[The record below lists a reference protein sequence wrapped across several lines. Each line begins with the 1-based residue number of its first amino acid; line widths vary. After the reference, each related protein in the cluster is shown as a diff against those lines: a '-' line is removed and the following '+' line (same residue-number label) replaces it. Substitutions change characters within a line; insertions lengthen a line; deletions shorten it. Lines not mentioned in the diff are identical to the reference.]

1 MKTLAT
7 ATRSNAEEVG
17 IVRHLHLALFPCDVN
32 THRQPLAIGVVSSQG
47 SIFRTFQVLLE
58 KETEGGIGERQK
70 EVIVRIE
77 GIAVSG
83 KAVGKQFQLVVGG
96 TGRHDATLI
105 QLGFQIGSDRSDL
118 VCRAAYQ
125 DVEVAI
131 DQLRAVHRQA
141 VEHFLDVLLGN
152 LVARVGHGAVAL
164 GLGLQLAKQFP
175 LVRYLYHLVEHHTIG
190 MGHTRQKGEQIRG
203 DAVAVDVHLCVGVH
217 QRRQVN
223 LIYIHQRIGTDN
235 PVTDFQILVRCL
247 EVGHRE
253 RAMPE
258 LESHEA
264 VAVLINFRLTE
275 FPVLD
280 VLLLE
285 DVAHLGNLGME
296 VQPPLR
302 VVLNELAALR
312 FLREDNV
319 GTYLR
324 KFSSLKVT
332 EVAFGQELRIL
343 RHLMVVGLL
352 AEHVLFLQG
361 IALTERLYHVGEHI
375 LKEHVLLRIGTELL
389 HGIGY
394 LENNRRF
401 PLG

>member
-1 MKTLAT
+1 
-7 ATRSNAEEVG
+7 
-17 IVRHLHLALFPCDVN
+17 
-32 THRQPLAIGVVSSQG
+32 
-47 SIFRTFQVLLE
+47 
-58 KETEGGIGERQK
+58 
-70 EVIVRIE
+70 
-77 GIAVSG
+77 
-83 KAVGKQFQLVVGG
+83 
-96 TGRHDATLI
+96 
-105 QLGFQIGSDRSDL
+105 
-118 VCRAAYQ
+118 
-125 DVEVAI
+125 
-131 DQLRAVHRQA
+131 
-141 VEHFLDVLLGN
+141 
-152 LVARVGHGAVAL
+152 
-164 GLGLQLAKQFP
+164 
-175 LVRYLYHLVEHHTIG
+175 
-190 MGHTRQKGEQIRG
+190 
-203 DAVAVDVHLCVGVH
+203 
-217 QRRQVN
+217 
-223 LIYIHQRIGTDN
+223 
-235 PVTDFQILVRCL
+235 
-247 EVGHRE
+247 
-253 RAMPE
+253 MPE
-258 LESHEA
+258 LEGHEA
-264 VAVLINFRLTE
+264 VAILIDFRLTE

-296 VQPPLR
+296 VQPFLR
-302 VVLNELAALR
+302 VVLHELAALHL
-312 FLREDNV
+312 LREDKV